1 MNYYDDFFGFLEKD
15 YFKKGDKRKL
25 EKSLSSDSF
34 LLFKLGAACRK
45 CCHQETYEITTR
57 KAPLFQCF
65 SCKHQ
70 TSLTSGTVMEKNRKP
85 LRKWLWAI
93 SPV

>member
-34 LLFKLGAACRK
+34 FA
-45 CCHQETYEITTR
+45 
-57 KAPLFQCF
+57 F
-65 SCKHQ
+65 
-70 TSLTSGTVMEKNRKP
+70 
-85 LRKWLWAI
+85 
-93 SPV
+93 